1 MFSFLPCWISTRILD
16 KFSTAHQQ
24 ANLLKMS
31 LSCSSKWNERSAAL
45 EEVSSILRG
54 AGGHVQP
61 NTGNLIS
68 LLKVWPSPVFS
79 SNRRRLKLELQHF
92 LQDTV
97 L

>member
-1 MFSFLPCWISTRILD
+1 
-16 KFSTAHQQ
+16 
-24 ANLLKMS
+24 MS
-31 LSCSSKWNERSAAL
+31 LSCSAKWNERSAAL

-61 NTGNLIS
+61 HVGNLIS
-68 LLKVWPSPVFS
+68 LLKVWPSPVS
-79 SNRRRLKLELQHF
+79 SSDNRELNLNLQLQ

>member
-1 MFSFLPCWISTRILD
+1 
-16 KFSTAHQQ
+16 
-24 ANLLKMS
+24 MS
-31 LSCSSKWNERSAAL
+31 PSCSAKWNERSAAL

-61 NTGNLIS
+61 NVGNLIS
-68 LLKVWPSPVFS
+68 LLKVWPSPS
-79 SNRRRLKLELQHF
+79 SYSARRRAKLILQLD